1 VIRRCTLVSVGKP
14 KGWAAEAT
22 KDYASRLRRY
32 FPVNVFEVTEEDMN
46 RRSHEDVLST
56 EGERILKRLPKE
68 AYVISLDR
76 EKGKQHPSERLALK
90 LEDLGAS
97 GRSHVAFVIGG
108 PLGLSPRQG
117 RPPRTT
123 LPRSKNIPQR
133 EIPLVA
139 ALSSAACQHIS
150 LSLRTREVDMLAS

>member
-1 VIRRCTLVSVGKP
+1 MIRRCTLVSVGKP
-14 KGWAAEAT
+14 KGWAAEAS
-22 KDYASRLRRY
+22 KDYTSRLRRY
-32 FPVNVFEVTEEDMN
+32 FPVNVFEVAEEDMN
-46 RRSHEDVLST
+46 RRSHKEVLSV

-108 PLGLSPRQG
+108 PLGLSPDVLRRSNELWSLG
-117 RPPRTT
+117 SIT
-123 LPRSKNIPQR
+123 LPH
-133 EIPLVA
+133 
-139 ALSSAACQHIS
+139 ALARVVLLEQLYRAEKMH
-150 LSLRTREVDMLAS
+150 RNEKYHW

>member
-14 KGWAAEAT
+14 KGWAAEAS

-32 FPVNVFEVTEEDMN
+32 FPVNVFEVAEEDMN
-46 RRSHEDVLST
+46 RRSHKEVLSA

-108 PLGLSPRQG
+108 PLGLSPDVLRRSNELWSLG
-117 RPPRTT
+117 SIT
-123 LPRSKNIPQR
+123 LPH
-133 EIPLVA
+133 
-139 ALSSAACQHIS
+139 ALARVVLLEQLYRAEKLH
-150 LSLRTREVDMLAS
+150 RNEKYHW

>member
-14 KGWAAEAT
+14 KGWAAEAS

-32 FPVNVFEVTEEDMN
+32 FPVNVFEVAEEDMN
-46 RRSHEDVLST
+46 RRSHKEVLSA

-76 EKGKQHPSERLALK
+76 EKGKQHPSEKLALK

-108 PLGLSPRQG
+108 PLGLSPDVLRRSNELWSLG
-117 RPPRTT
+117 SIT
-123 LPRSKNIPQR
+123 LPH
-133 EIPLVA
+133 
-139 ALSSAACQHIS
+139 ALARVVLLEQLYRAEKMH
-150 LSLRTREVDMLAS
+150 RNEKYHW

>member
-1 VIRRCTLVSVGKP
+1 MIRRCTLVSVGKP
-14 KGWAAEAT
+14 KGWAAEAS

-32 FPVNVFEVTEEDMN
+32 FPVNVFEVAEEDMN
-46 RRSHEDVLST
+46 RRSHKEVLSA

-108 PLGLSPRQG
+108 PLGLSPDVLRRSNELWSLG
-117 RPPRTT
+117 CIT
-123 LPRSKNIPQR
+123 LPH
-133 EIPLVA
+133 
-139 ALSSAACQHIS
+139 ALARVVLLEQLYRAEKLH
-150 LSLRTREVDMLAS
+150 RNEKYHW

>member
-1 VIRRCTLVSVGKP
+1 MIRRCTLVSVGKP
-14 KGWAAEAT
+14 KGWAAEAS

-32 FPVNVFEVTEEDMN
+32 FPVNVFEVAEEDMN
-46 RRSHEDVLST
+46 RRSHKEVLSA

-108 PLGLSPRQG
+108 PLGLSPDVLRRSNELWSLG
-117 RPPRTT
+117 SIT
-123 LPRSKNIPQR
+123 LPH
-133 EIPLVA
+133 
-139 ALSSAACQHIS
+139 ALARVVLLEQLYRAEKMHRNEKYH
-150 LSLRTREVDMLAS
+150 L